1 MKFFSIYDMEQMV
14 VGNVIS
20 SIVGKNE
27 SKWESYA
34 FVRYPS
40 FEMWQMMTSA
50 KIYQEVLIHREAA
63 LEHPV
68 LYMCLASKE

>member
-1 MKFFSIYDMEQMV
+1 MKFFSLYDMEQMV
-14 VGNVIS
+14 TGNVIS

-27 SKWESYA
+27 SKWESYT

-40 FEMWQMMTSA
+40 FEMWQMMIQA